1 MGDAD
6 WRGYYAA
13 TLGRKPRPL
22 FTRALEHAS
31 SPGQAIEIGFG
42 DGTEVLALLK
52 RGWRVLAVDPE
63 PRAAEMLRPRAAKA
77 FRDRLTIATASADE
91 VDLPP
96 FDFLYA
102 GYSLPFLERTALG
115 RAWMRFRAQL
125 RPGGLLAV
133 NLFGPN
139 DSWASRPDM
148 SFVDRDALLGL
159 VDGLDVLVL
168 DEQERDGDAYSGPKH
183 WHVFDIIARQP
194 KDIAG

>member
-1 MGDAD
+1 LIHAKKRTSANAD
-6 WRGYYAA
+6 
-13 TLGRKPRPL
+13 
-22 FTRALEHAS
+22 
-31 SPGQAIEIGFG
+31 
-42 DGTEVLALLK
+42 
-52 RGWRVLAVDPE
+52 
-63 PRAAEMLRPRAAKA
+63 
-77 FRDRLTIATASADE
+77 RDRLTIATASADE

-125 RPGGLLAV
+125 RPDGLLAV

-183 WHVFDIIARQP
+183 WHVFDMIRPTAERGWTVGWPEWRWNSDCARGTFVSLP
-194 KDIAG
+194 